1 MQFWIYIVIEINEPN
16 QVLMLLYKNKENNHK
31 YYFMEKIFHPVLIN
45 GLWFLLCLSFLGI
58 KANIA
63 VQMFFCVFDTMST
76 NILNYIK
83 ACRKTWNNTTQKE
96 LWYNLVTKKC
106 AAHEWEFLW
115 NILMRIK
122 SKDKTLTKLC
132 FWDLFHMARNRLK

>member
-1 MQFWIYIVIEINEPN
+1 MKKIITNIILRKNILSCFNKWVMIFI
-16 QVLMLLYKNKENNHK
+16 MLI
-31 YYFMEKIFHPVLIN
+31 IFRDQSKHSSADI
-45 GLWFLLCLSFLGI
+45 
-58 KANIA
+58 
-63 VQMFFCVFDTMST
+63 FFVFDTMST

-122 SKDKTLTKLC
+122 SKDKTLTKLW
-132 FWDLFHMARNRLK
+132 FWDLFHMANEILLMDSHGLTMTMLNV